1 MMDLSRHAEIAA
13 LSGEGCSATDPATDP
28 AKPIRR
34 PALSA
39 IEGSIPAT
47 LSAADL
53 ARFFDVDVRTIHML
67 RQKGVI
73 ESVTPRGT
81 AFFDTRAA
89 VAAYLRFGRRA
100 NTNDLESEKLRL
112 ATAQVEKIQLQ
123 NAAARGELI
132 HADVVRHEWV
142 STAADLRAGLLALP
156 SRVASRLGLDR
167 ATQAAIDSELREA
180 LDVLSKGEG

>member
-1 MMDLSRHAEIAA
+1 MDLSRHAEIAA
-13 LSGEGCSATDPATDP
+13 LSGEAVSATHATTAP

-39 IEGSIPAT
+39 VASDIPAT

-53 ARFFDVDVRTIHML
+53 ARLFDVDVRTIHML
-67 RQKGVI
+67 RQKGVLQSI
-73 ESVTPRGT
+73 TPRGT
-81 AFFDTRAA
+81 AFFDTRGA
-89 VAAYLRFGRRA
+89 VAAYLRFSRRA
-100 NTNDLESEKLRL
+100 NTSDLESEKLRL
-112 ATAQVEKIQLQ
+112 ATAQAEKIELQ

-132 HADVVRHEWV
+132 PADVVRHEWV
-142 STAADLRAGLLALP
+142 STAADLRASLLALP